1 MSFLANLN
9 WRFATKKFDKNKKV
23 SQQDLDKILE
33 AVRVVPTSFG
43 LQPFHVFVITDKEL
57 KAKIREH
64 SFDQPQVTDCSH
76 LLVFCARI
84 DIDSLV
90 DKYIAA
96 ARSAGSYSED
106 KLAKR
111 KDYLS
116 SQFQSKS
123 ETDKWR
129 WAQDQV
135 FIALGFAL
143 AACAELK
150 VDSCPMGGFDSGAV
164 DKVLGLPEFMQSAV
178 FLAIGYRSA
187 GPSGPK
193 VRFAADDLFSFY

>member
-33 AVRVVPTSFG
+33 AIRFSPTSFG

-76 LLVFCARI
+76 LLIFCARI
-84 DIDSLV
+84 DVEKRID
-90 DKYIAA
+90 
-96 ARSAGSYSED
+96 
-106 KLAKR
+106 
-111 KDYLS
+111 DYLS
-116 SQFQSKS
+116 LSAKIRQDDDSKLAARRQMMLASMQKKSSQQL
-123 ETDKWR
+123 WQ
-129 WAQDQV
+129 WAKLQAYL
-135 FIALGFAL
+135 ALGFAL

-150 VDSCPMGGFDSGAV
+150 IDSCPMGGFDSAAV

-193 VRFAADDLFSFY
+193 VRFTTDDLFTFR